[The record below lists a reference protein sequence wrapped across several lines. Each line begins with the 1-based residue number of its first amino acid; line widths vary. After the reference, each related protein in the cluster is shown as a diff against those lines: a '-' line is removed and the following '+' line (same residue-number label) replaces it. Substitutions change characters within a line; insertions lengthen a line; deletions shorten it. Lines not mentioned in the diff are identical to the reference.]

1 MGFKSDIEIAQE
13 ARPLDIREIVKE
25 VGLDEKYVEVYG
37 RYKAKIDYG
46 VLKKPTCE
54 GGLAEKQN
62 GKLILVTA
70 ISPTPAGEGKTT
82 TSVGLA
88 DGLRKIGKK
97 SVAALREPSL
107 GPVFGVKG
115 GAAGG
120 GYAQVIPMEDIN
132 LHFTGDF
139 HAIGAANNLLAAML
153 DNHIQQGNELGID
166 PRQITWKRAV
176 DMNDR
181 QLRMIVDGLGGKS
194 NGTPREDGFDI
205 TVASEVMAVFCLAN
219 DIVDLKKRLAR
230 IIVGY
235 NYKGQPVTAHDLK
248 AEGAMTALLKDA
260 LKPNLVQTLEHT
272 PAFIHGGPFANIA
285 HGCNSVQATKLA
297 LKLGD
302 YVVTEAGFGADLGA
316 EKFLD
321 IKCREEGIEPDAVVM
336 VATVRALKMHGGMK
350 KDELGTENL
359 DALSKGMENLL
370 QHVGNIRN
378 VYGLPCVVAINAF
391 PTDTAAEFELVR
403 KACEDIGVKAV
414 LSEVW
419 AKGGEGGKALAEE
432 VVKLCD
438 QPHEFHYSYELD
450 QTIEEKINA
459 IATKIY
465 HADGVNYT
473 DNALRQLKKLHKL
486 GYDNVPVCMAKTQY
500 SFSDDPTLMGAP
512 KNFKITV
519 RNVKISA
526 GAGFIVALTGEI
538 MTMPGLPKVPAAEK
552 IDVDENGRISGLF

>member
-1 MGFKSDIEIAQE
+1 MVK
-13 ARPLDIREIVKE
+13 RP
-25 VGLDEKYVEVYG
+25 
-37 RYKAKIDYG
+37 
-46 VLKKPTCE
+46 
-54 GGLAEKQN
+54 
-62 GKLILVTA
+62 
-70 ISPTPAGEGKTT
+70 
-82 TSVGLA
+82 
-88 DGLRKIGKK
+88 
-97 SVAALREPSL
+97 
-107 GPVFGVKG
+107 
-115 GAAGG
+115 
-120 GYAQVIPMEDIN
+120 
-132 LHFTGDF
+132 
-139 HAIGAANNLLAAML
+139 
-153 DNHIQQGNELGID
+153 
-166 PRQITWKRAV
+166 
-176 DMNDR
+176 
-181 QLRMIVDGLGGKS
+181 
-194 NGTPREDGFDI
+194 
-205 TVASEVMAVFCLAN
+205 
-219 DIVDLKKRLAR
+219 
-230 IIVGY
+230 
-235 NYKGQPVTAHDLK
+235 
-248 AEGAMTALLKDA
+248 
-260 LKPNLVQTLEHT
+260 
-272 PAFIHGGPFANIA
+272 
-285 HGCNSVQATKLA
+285 
-297 LKLGD
+297 
-302 YVVTEAGFGADLGA
+302 
-316 EKFLD
+316 
-321 IKCREEGIEPDAVVM
+321 
-336 VATVRALKMHGGMK
+336 
-350 KDELGTENL
+350 

-403 KACEDIGVKAV
+403 KACEDIGVTAV